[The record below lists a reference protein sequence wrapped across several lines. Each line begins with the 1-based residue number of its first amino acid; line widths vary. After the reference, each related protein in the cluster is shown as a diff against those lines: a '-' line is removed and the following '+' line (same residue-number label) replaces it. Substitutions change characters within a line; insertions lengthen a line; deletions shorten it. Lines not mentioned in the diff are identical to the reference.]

1 MHTREAERDWTQAM
15 TEQRFKRGDRVI
27 HNVFEYEGI
36 VLSVDGEKIYVHW
49 PEQRL
54 PSWEDSSDWVL
65 SGS

>member
-1 MHTREAERDWTQAM
+1 M